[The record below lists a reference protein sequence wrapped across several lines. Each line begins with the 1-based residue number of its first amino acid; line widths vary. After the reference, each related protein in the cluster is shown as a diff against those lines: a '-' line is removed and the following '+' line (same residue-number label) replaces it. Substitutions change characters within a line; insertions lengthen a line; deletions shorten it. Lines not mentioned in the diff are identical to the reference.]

1 MIVKSLLRFV
11 ASSSIARRGE
21 ERTASQHL
29 RSVSKWK
36 LSSRNNYTNKVITIA
51 IAAHPQLSSSRR
63 IKIVGHKGYETKLF
77 RLNSFIVWIKTI
89 SGNLSCSLQVA
100 PPYFSICSSTQN
112 HKKVSF
118 WNMFIFS
125 DTDAKCGQVFPVRK
139 VDFMAAV
146 AIWAYLHIA
155 ELIRICSKV
164 LELLWV
170 DKDTL
175 HHAPVGIQL
184 ENYAFSILTW
194 PDGLRAAIHGH
205 FDVLTKNQEG
215 LVIKGLHQN
224 EFNQKSK
231 SWYFWTRT
239 FSPSYA
245 WTFCTLG
252 LIGLLSQPKMDIN
265 CNNNEQRHWSRRQV
279 WLSNQGSGASLSYK
293 YLRCFTRDNEALYC
307 GQFPGEPLN
316 KHPCS

>member
-100 PPYFSICSSTQN
+100 PPYSYFSICSSTQN

-164 LELLWV
+164 LALLWV

-175 HHAPVGIQL
+175 HLLGYTL
-184 ENYAFSILTW
+184 KNL
-194 PDGLRAAIHGH
+194 H
-205 FDVLTKNQEG
+205 FR
-215 LVIKGLHQN
+215 
-224 EFNQKSK
+224 
-231 SWYFWTRT
+231 Y
-239 FSPSYA
+239 
-245 WTFCTLG
+245 
-252 LIGLLSQPKMDIN
+252 
-265 CNNNEQRHWSRRQV
+265 
-279 WLSNQGSGASLSYK
+279 
-293 YLRCFTRDNEALYC
+293 
-307 GQFPGEPLN
+307 
-316 KHPCS
+316 